1 MSRFLSA
8 ILALAL
14 AAPVYAGGDHDHGHD
29 HGDAAPLA
37 NANGPQRL
45 ADGSVFLP
53 KPAQRQLGV
62 RTVLL
67 EAPTDLPQSVTLPG
81 TVVMDPN
88 AGGTVQSLYAGR
100 LEPGPSGLPLPGQ
113 TVDAGAVLAF
123 VVAARSP
130 QERAAQAAELAELRA
145 AQTLARQQL
154 ARLRT
159 LTDTVPRRRIEAA
172 ESAVESLSARIA
184 ALAAGEVA
192 REPLRA
198 PIGGVIASGSAV
210 AGQVIEAGQTVWTVV
225 DPGRLVIE
233 ALAYEPALA
242 TRIAGAT
249 LVLGDGARATPALGV
264 AAVPLTYVGAARTL
278 RGQAL
283 PLSFRAQAPALA
295 TLAIGQPVEIVVQLT
310 DTVRGIAIPQ
320 AALMKNAANQP
331 IVWVKT
337 AAERY
342 APRVVSAQPLDGL
355 QVAVTAGLVAG
366 DRVATQ
372 GATLIQQVR

>member
-1 MSRFLSA
+1 MSRLLYG

-14 AAPVYAGGDHDHGHD
+14 TIAAARVYAGGDHDHGHD
-29 HGDAAPLA
+29 HGDVAPLV

-62 RTVLL
+62 RTLL
-67 EAPTDLPQSVTLPG
+67 LDAPTDLPQSLTLPG

-113 TVDAGAVLAF
+113 TVAAGEVLAY

-159 LTDTVPRRRIEAA
+159 LSDTVPRKRIEAA
-172 ESAVESLSARIA
+172 ESTLASLTDRIA
-184 ALAAGEVA
+184 ALEAGAAA

-198 PIGGVIASGSAV
+198 PIGGVIASGGV
-210 AGQVIEAGQTVWTVV
+210 LAGQVIEAGQTVWTVV

-249 LVLGDGARATPALGV
+249 LVLGRV
-264 AAVPLTYVGAARTL
+264 AVPLTYVGAARTL
-278 RGQAL
+278 RAQAL

-295 TLAIGQPVEIVVQLT
+295 ALALGQPVEIVVQRT

-320 AALMKNAANQP
+320 AALLKNAANQP

-337 AAERY
+337 AAERF
-342 APRVVSAQPLDGL
+342 APRVVTAQPLDGL
-355 QVAVTAGLVAG
+355 NVAVTAGLKPG

-372 GATLIQQVR
+372 GATLIQQIR

>member
-1 MSRFLSA
+1 MSRFRYA
-8 ILALAL
+8 ILALAIA
-14 AAPVYAGGDHDHGHD
+14 AAPAYAGGDHDHGHD

-62 RTVLL
+62 RTLL
-67 EAPTDLPQSVTLPG
+67 LDATSDLPQSVTLPG

-88 AGGTVQSLYAGR
+88 AGGTMQSLYAGR

-113 TVDAGAVLAF
+113 TVAAGEVLAY

-159 LTDTVPRRRIEAA
+159 LSDTVPRKRIEAA
-172 ESAVESLSARIA
+172 ESALASLTAQIA
-184 ALAAGEVA
+184 ALDAGAAA

-198 PIGGVIASGSAV
+198 PIAGVIASGSAV

-249 LVLGDGARATPALGV
+249 LVLGRI
-264 AAVPLTYVGAARTL
+264 AVPLTYVGAARTL

-295 TLAIGQPVEIVVQLT
+295 ALALGQPVEIVVQLT

-342 APRVVSAQPLDGL
+342 APRVVTAQPLDGL
-355 QVAVTAGLVAG
+355 QVAVTAGLAAG

>member
-1 MSRFLSA
+1 MNRFLCG

-14 AAPVYAGGDHDHGHD
+14 TLAAAHLPAGGDHDDGDHGHD
-29 HGDAAPLA
+29 HGAAAPLA
-37 NANGPQRL
+37 HANGPQRL
-45 ADGSVFLP
+45 PDGSVFLP

-62 RTVLL
+62 RTLL
-67 EAPTDLPQSVTLPG
+67 LDGTSDLPQSLTLPG

-100 LEPGPSGLPLPGQ
+100 LEPAPSGLPLPGQ
-113 TVDAGAVLAF
+113 TVAAGEVLAY

-159 LTDTVPRRRIEAA
+159 LSDTVPRKRIEAA
-172 ESAVESLSARIA
+172 ESALASLTDRIA
-184 ALAAGEVA
+184 ALNAGAAA

-198 PIGGVIASGSAV
+198 PIGGVIASGGAV
-210 AGQVIEAGQTVWTVV
+210 AGQVIEAGQTIWTVV

-242 TRIAGAT
+242 ARIGSAS
-249 LVLGDGARATPALGV
+249 LRVGDAS
-264 AAVPLTYVGAARTL
+264 VPLTYVGAARTL
-278 RGQAL
+278 RAQAL

-295 TLAIGQPVEIVVQLT
+295 ALALGQPVEIVVQLT

-320 AALMKNAANQP
+320 AALMRNAANQP

-337 AAERY
+337 AAERF
-342 APRVVSAQPLDGL
+342 APRTVTVAPLDGL
-355 QVAVTAGLVAG
+355 QVVVTTGLQPG

-372 GATLIQQVR
+372 GATLIQQIR